1 MPTDEL
7 EQVIREQQERWTV
20 PGIAW
25 GVRQDGEE
33 GTGALGVA
41 KLTTG
46 EPMRA
51 DSLCRI
57 ASISKVF
64 TATLAMVLADEG
76 TLDLDAPV
84 SQYLPG
90 VRVSEAGIEERIT
103 PRHLLSHGTGML
115 GDYFVDQGLGEDALA
130 RAIGE
135 FHTLRQYAEPDEL
148 WFYCNSG
155 FHLAGRIIEVVASK
169 PFDAVMRERLFE
181 PLGLE
186 RTCFFAHE
194 AIVYPHAIGHNQVA
208 PDADEHVPAGQYYP
222 RNRLPAGGV
231 YSNVPDL
238 LRFARFHLGDGTV
251 EGRRVISEG
260 TLRAMREPQRSAANW
275 ADQWGIG
282 WDLREID
289 GVQVIAHGGSINGF
303 KSLLTLVP
311 ERQAALVLLT
321 NSGRGDAAN
330 RAIER
335 WWIEHEMGLRLP
347 ERPRVALDDAA
358 LARLAGRYHGPDTTI
373 ELVRDGDL
381 RLEMTAPGPN
391 GGNPV
396 PWPAETLVP
405 IGDSEFVTTTGP
417 SAGERLDIVPDA
429 AGNPRYLRRHG
440 RLFDRDAGCGTRKRA
455 NSVLW

>member
-1 MPTDEL
+1 MTSDGL
-7 EQVIREQQERWTV
+7 ERVIREQRERWTV
-20 PGIAW
+20 PGISW
-25 GVRQDGEE
+25 GALRDGEE
-33 GTGALGVA
+33 RTGAFGVA
-41 KLTTG
+41 KLPTG
-46 EPMRA
+46 EPMRV

-64 TATLAMVLADEG
+64 TATLATILADDG
-76 TLDLDAPV
+76 ALDLDEPV
-84 SQYLPG
+84 SHYLPG
-90 VRVSEAGIEERIT
+90 VRVSEAGIEGRIT

-155 FHLAGRIIEVVASK
+155 FHLAGRIIEVVVGK
-169 PFDAVMRERLFE
+169 PFDVVMRERVFE

-194 AIVYPHAIGHNQVA
+194 AISHPHAIGHNQVA
-208 PDADEHVPAGQYYP
+208 PGADEHVPAGQYYP

-251 EGRRVISEG
+251 DGRRVISEG
-260 TLRAMREPQRSAANW
+260 ALRAMREPQRPAANW

-289 GVQVIAHGGSINGF
+289 GVHVIAHGGSINGF

-321 NSGRGDAAN
+321 NSGRGEAAN
-330 RAIER
+330 HPIER
-335 WWIEHEMGLRLP
+335 WWLEQELGLRLP
-347 ERPRVALDDAA
+347 DRPRVALDEAA
-358 LARLAGRYHGPDTTI
+358 LARLAGRYRGPDTVV
-373 ELVRDGDL
+373 ELVPDGDGL
-381 RLEMTAPGPN
+381 RLAMTAPGPN
-391 GGNPV
+391 GGDPV
-396 PWPAETLVP
+396 AWPSETLAPV
-405 IGDSEFVTTTGP
+405 GEHELLVTSGP
-417 SAGERLDIVPDA
+417 GAGERLDVVPDHD
-429 AGNPRYLRRHG
+429 GNPRYLRMHG
-440 RLFDRDAGCGTRKRA
+440 RLFDRDAGRGMRDA
-455 NSVLW
+455 EEG

>member
-1 MPTDEL
+1 MTSDGL
-7 EQVIREQQERWTV
+7 ERVIREQRERWTV
-20 PGIAW
+20 PGISW
-25 GVRQDGEE
+25 GALRDGEE
-33 GTGALGVA
+33 RTGAFGVA
-41 KLTTG
+41 KLPTG
-46 EPMRA
+46 EPMRV

-64 TATLAMVLADEG
+64 TATLATILADDG
-76 TLDLDAPV
+76 ALDLDEPV
-84 SQYLPG
+84 SHYLPG
-90 VRVSEAGIEERIT
+90 VRVSEAGIEGRIT

-155 FHLAGRIIEVVASK
+155 FHLAGRIIEVVVGK
-169 PFDAVMRERLFE
+169 PFDVVMRERVFE

-194 AIVYPHAIGHNQVA
+194 AISHPHAIGHNQVA
-208 PDADEHVPAGQYYP
+208 PGADEHVPAGQYYP

-251 EGRRVISEG
+251 DGRRVISEG
-260 TLRAMREPQRSAANW
+260 ALRAMREPQRPAANW
-275 ADQWGIG
+275 ADSGASAGICA
-282 WDLREID
+282 EID

-321 NSGRGDAAN
+321 NSGRGEAAN
-330 RAIER
+330 HPIER
-335 WWIEHEMGLRLP
+335 WWLEQELGLRLP
-347 ERPRVALDDAA
+347 DRPRVALDEAA
-358 LARLAGRYHGPDTTI
+358 LARLAGRYRGPDTVV
-373 ELVRDGDL
+373 ELVPDGDGL
-381 RLEMTAPGPN
+381 RLAMTAPGPN
-391 GGNPV
+391 GGDPV
-396 PWPAETLVP
+396 AWPSETLAPV
-405 IGDSEFVTTTGP
+405 GEHELLVTSGP
-417 SAGERLDIVPDA
+417 GAGERLDVVPDHD
-429 AGNPRYLRRHG
+429 GNPRYLRMHG
-440 RLFDRDAGCGTRKRA
+440 RLFDRDAGRGMRDA
-455 NSVLW
+455 EEG